1 MQRERE
7 RDGLTLSMVKYSSE
21 KEKRRTLPYNKFS
34 LCKCCYLFSQVFWSS
49 FSFLLIII
57 SLVSVRVF
65 IVGGLSNIDLQLGI
79 HLVSCYINIFLMFS
93 LYCCL
98 FFWVVSLVFPL
109 FPYLI
114 WCFVLPFLAWQ
125 FQYFLGPYLSLAQF
139 CGLCLL
145 FGVVFL
151 SFSLSLFSVLLLVNL
166 SQSVFHFKF
175 LFLSPNLKKSF
186 FKEEGRVPAKKR
198 EKISSIIL
206 NQVESIRTTPF

>member
-79 HLVSCYINIFLMFS
+79 HLVSSYINIFLMFS

-125 FQYFLGPYLSLAQF
+125 FSISWVLIFPQLSF
-139 CGLCLL
+139 
-145 FGVVFL
+145 VVFVSYL
-151 SFSLSLFSVLLLVNL
+151 VWFFFRFLYLCSQCSFQLICPRVFFISNFCFSL
-166 SQSVFHFKF
+166 Q
-175 LFLSPNLKKSF
+175 
-186 FKEEGRVPAKKR
+186 
-198 EKISSIIL
+198 
-206 NQVESIRTTPF
+206 T